1 MILSQETEVKL
12 TILKKYLPWFIAA
25 PYTRAIFLSG
35 SIAAGCPKPESDI
48 DLVVVAQ
55 KNRVWLNRFFL
66 ELITWLLGRRRDKHN
81 FKNKFCFN
89 IFLSNQKTFLPHQDF
104 VGASCYKFLK
114 PAWAADQSEIK
125 IFWQTNNWI
134 EKFFPLSP
142 QSQNLIFSS
151 EGGFVSGE
159 QNNYKK
165 INFLRKSLEFVLIFF
180 WLSFI
185 FEKIFY
191 AVQKTYLTYFFKK
204 SGGYKNSQADFY
216 LSPHLIAY
224 HFPVSNYS
232 RAVKKHKE
240 QF

>member
-1 MILSQETEVKL
+1 MVNPASEVEIKLS
-12 TILKKYLPWFIAA
+12 ILKKYLPWLIAA

-35 SIAAGCPKPESDI
+35 SIAAGCPKPASDI

-66 ELITWLLGRRRDKHN
+66 ELITWLLGRRRDKRN

-125 IFWQTNNWI
+125 NFWQTNNWI
-134 EKFFPLSP
+134 ENFFPISP
-142 QSQNLIFSS
+142 QSQDLILK
-151 EGGFVSGE
+151 
-159 QNNYKK
+159 NNYKK
-165 INFLRKSLEFVLIFF
+165 INRLRRSMEFFLNFF
-180 WLSFI
+180 GLGFI
-185 FEKIFY
+185 LEKIFY
-191 AVQKTYLTYFFKK
+191 AIQKIYLIYFLKK

-216 LSPHLIAY
+216 LSPRLIAY